1 MTDLGTEL
9 THGKRELIEGASR
22 RLRKSG
28 VESKVRKGPTVEV
41 YSPTQKQRRA
51 PFLGQTRNLAP

>member
-22 RLRKSG
+22 RLRKLTP
-28 VESKVRKGPTVEV
+28 EYEKDPTVEV

-51 PFLGQTRNLAP
+51 FLGQTRDLAP